1 MVITQD
7 ADQTRIRKINNII
20 TILSSKLFRAK
31 IIAAT
36 GKLNR
41 SLEKFNRKFDFEK
54 YENVYFMFLLS

>member
-31 IIAAT
+31 IIAAS

-41 SLEKFNRKFDFEK
+41 SFRKIE
-54 YENVYFMFLLS
+54 